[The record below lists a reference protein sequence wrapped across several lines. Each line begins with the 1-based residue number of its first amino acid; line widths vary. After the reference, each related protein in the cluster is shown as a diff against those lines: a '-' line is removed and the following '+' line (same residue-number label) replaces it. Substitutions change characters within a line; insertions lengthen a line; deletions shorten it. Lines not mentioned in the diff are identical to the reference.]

1 MTVDGAIFPKQY
13 RLLQRHDFVSLSRSK
28 KVVSGRFFLVA
39 WEINCLGYPRLGITA
54 SRKSGSSV
62 IRNRVKRCIREYFR
76 QHRLLLPD
84 VDLNV
89 VVRRQ
94 AADMS
99 AAALWYELQRAF
111 LQIGSRTCCHE
122 PS

>member
-1 MTVDGAIFPKQY
+1 MIAVGACFPKQY
-13 RLLQRHDFVSLSRSK
+13 RLLQRQDFLRLSGSK
-28 KVVSGRFFLVA
+28 KIVSGRSFLIA
-39 WEINCLGYPRLGITA
+39 WEANRLGYPRLGITA

-62 IRNRVKRCIREYFR
+62 VRNRVKRYIREYFR
-76 QHRLLLPD
+76 QHQLLLPN

-99 AAALWYELQRAF
+99 AAVLFLELQHAF
-111 LQIGSRTCCHE
+111 LKIGSRTCCHE
-122 PS
+122 PL